1 MHVSFN
7 FRNCPLSQSAKRNV
21 EKTVIAA
28 RQDMRQ
34 LMLNKLRTHPL
45 TWARRNPLKQFL
57 R

>member
-1 MHVSFN
+1 MSAFN
-7 FRNCPLSQSAKRNV
+7 FRSRLFLQTAKRNV

-34 LMLNKLRTHPL
+34 LMLNKLRNHPL